1 MALDA
6 LPTALQ
12 KLLAAA
18 RWLVGPLALVAIA
31 LAGWHSRAPL
41 SELLATA
48 QAPWLIAACLLWAVL
63 HALAPVFS
71 WIVLRADGIAVG
83 YPELLRVHVQ
93 RLPARYLPG
102 GIWHTVTRMLDLSAS
117 GIERVALARL
127 VVLEN
132 TLPLAVAAALGGFF
146 ICLANGP
153 RMSGLAAIL
162 AGLAVLA
169 LAHFVLTRRG
179 LHLQRALPWSC
190 YLQLLALMTVYWLL
204 AASAFDCYW
213 QAFSAARA
221 PVGAFEIFGIYL
233 LAWSVGFV
241 AIFAPQGLGV
251 FEAVAGHFLQG
262 DLGFAGAAVFV
273 AGFRLIV
280 LGADAASWLVLQ
292 AYTGARRGFARAR
305 R

>member
-1 MALDA
+1 MAVDA
-6 LPTALQ
+6 LRSTLQ
-12 KLLAAA
+12 KSLAAA
-18 RWLVGPLALVAIA
+18 RWLVGPLALLALV
-31 LAGWHSRAPL
+31 LAGWHARAPL

-48 QAPWLIAACLLWAVL
+48 RAGWLIAACLLWAVL
-63 HALAPVFS
+63 HVLAPVFS

-102 GIWHTVTRMLDLSAS
+102 GVWHTVTRMLDLSAS

-153 RMSGLAAIL
+153 QLAGLAAIL
-162 AGLAVLA
+162 SGLAVLA
-169 LAHFVLTRRG
+169 LAHFALTRRG
-179 LHLQRALPWSC
+179 LRLQRALPWSS
-190 YLQLLALMTVYWLL
+190 YLHLLALMTVYWLL

-213 QAFSAARA
+213 QAFSAAPA
-221 PVGAFEIFGIYL
+221 AIGTFEIFGIYL

-262 DLGFAGAAVFV
+262 DLGFVGAAVFV
-273 AGFRLIV
+273 AGFRVIV
-280 LGADAASWLVLQ
+280 LGADAAAWLALQ
-292 AYTGARRGFARAR
+292 AYAGASRGFARAR